1 MTLKHTPGPWKRGIV
16 SDSCSTGGDIAYI
29 WPESNGHTIA
39 RVQGGN
45 ITANSLLISAA
56 PDLLAAL
63 QRIAA
68 GQEMS
73 GEFDHPDTVRRY
85 QEIARAAISK
95 ATGE

>member
-29 WPESNGHTIA
+29 WPESNGHTLA

-45 ITANSLLISAA
+45 VTANSLLISAA

-63 QRIAA
+63 QYVTDILSSSIA
-68 GQEMS
+68 
-73 GEFDHPDTVRRY
+73 PDDYEPFRACIS
-85 QEIARAAISK
+85 QARAAISK